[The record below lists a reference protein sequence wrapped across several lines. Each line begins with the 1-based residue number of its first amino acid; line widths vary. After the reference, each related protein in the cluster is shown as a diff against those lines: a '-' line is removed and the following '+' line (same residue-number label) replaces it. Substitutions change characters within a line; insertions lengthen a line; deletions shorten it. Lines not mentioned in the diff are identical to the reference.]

1 MKMALSDNTVEAPMF
16 GTNAELGAKATAEV
30 VQTAASR
37 AEKDF
42 MLLWAV
48 GKIQFVNDDIKVGK
62 MWTGSTVGPAKT
74 TKRGC
79 RFWFLYVVSSD
90 ELVR

>member
-48 GKIQFVNDDIKVGK
+48 
-62 MWTGSTVGPAKT
+62 
-74 TKRGC
+74 
-79 RFWFLYVVSSD
+79 
-90 ELVR
+90 